1 VIGPLHKTDVG
12 GVKLG
17 IADAAEARQTWQAM
31 LKIPA
36 AEGVFLQP
44 MVSGLEVILG
54 VSREG
59 EFGHLVMFGL
69 GGVYAEVLD
78 VTEAAL

>member
-1 VIGPLHKTDVG
+1 
-12 GVKLG
+12 
-17 IADAAEARQTWQAM
+17 M

-36 AEGVFLQP
+36 AEGVLLQP

-54 VSREG
+54 ASREG
-59 EFGHLVMFGL
+59 EFGHLAMFGL
-69 GGVYAEVLD
+69 GGVYAEVLE